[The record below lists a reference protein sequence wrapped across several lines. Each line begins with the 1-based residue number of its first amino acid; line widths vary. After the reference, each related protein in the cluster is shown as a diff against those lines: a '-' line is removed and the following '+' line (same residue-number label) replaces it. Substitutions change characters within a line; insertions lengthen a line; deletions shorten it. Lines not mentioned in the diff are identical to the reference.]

1 MVGSNFQHLSCS
13 GCTGQREGHCTW
25 SHADSPRPQLGW
37 FVDFVDF
44 IIFDSLFWKPLLLP
58 LPSSQINHMGK
69 GFELKAIQTFNFRHY
84 CKCDTKEHDTKYGV
98 FSYERPEVQTRLC
111 RMLASCSLVW
121 YRNLFLSYI
130 FYCKNMQSCKFL
142 FDEEGLLDI

>member
-13 GCTGQREGHCTW
+13 ACTGQREGHCTW
-25 SHADSPRPQLGW
+25 LNADSPRPQLWW

-44 IIFDSLFWKPLLLP
+44 IIFGSLFWKPLLLP

-84 CKCDTKEHDTKYGV
+84 YKCEILSIFFPNNGLLSSRSWCVVPISIGTLWIEWGNSLKFF
-98 FSYERPEVQTRLC
+98 FSYHGLNFFCFTFFFHII
-111 RMLASCSLVW
+111 SLWV
-121 YRNLFLSYI
+121 
-130 FYCKNMQSCKFL
+130 
-142 FDEEGLLDI
+142 